1 MKEARSR
8 NSEWSAARDG
18 PWPSIEIGGSLER
31 AEREWLHTNGAGAYA
46 MSTLALMHTRRYHGL
61 FVAALDP
68 PFKRYVV
75 LSHLETS
82 VEFGGRTHRLATHQ
96 FPGVAP
102 TPGYRMLQR
111 FSQDPL
117 PRWEFKIGK
126 FTLERVLCLV
136 RGMNMVVL
144 AYTWHGK
151 QPALLTTKPLM
162 PLRPIDG
169 LMREHG
175 GMVQRVALR
184 PGAVEMQPVSYLP
197 PVTFTHGG
205 VFMGSPDWWRR
216 FEYLEDLRRHPDFQE
231 DMWTPGVFEMPLEP
245 ERTVYLTCSVGP
257 FSDRPPGEF
266 LAQAAEYAREQDP
279 GPEQLSV
286 VRTLSVAAEQFSVDA
301 CARPT
306 VVAGYPWYEPRARDS
321 LIAVPGLFL
330 SRGKIEE
337 CKRAIRSF
345 LAVQHAG
352 LLPVTLAES
361 ALKTRRQSPD
371 ATLWLFE
378 AARELVERTGTYD
391 PFVRCELYPKLRR
404 TFVRFAGKRRD
415 RAWVTDEGLLAN
427 GAEGVALTWMD
438 ARAAGRLVTPR
449 KGLAVEFQALWSRGS
464 ETLGRLARAYED
476 TPTALAA
483 ERASERVRAAFRK
496 RFWCSQTEYPFDCI
510 SEKADSVDAWVD
522 PAVRPNALIALAVDP
537 TLFERWQAVAI
548 VQRAR
553 RDLLT
558 PRGLRSLSPKDP
570 GYRGHH
576 EGNLDER
583 EGSYHQ
589 GTVWPYLMGFYAR
602 AALRL
607 RPDDFELREELID
620 LLQSAV
626 TDGLVLRHVAQLAD
640 GEEPHKF
647 RGCPA
652 QAWSCAEILRVLV
665 CDLGL

>member
-1 MKEARSR
+1 
-8 NSEWSAARDG
+8 
-18 PWPSIEIGGSLER
+18 
-31 AEREWLHTNGAGAYA
+31 
-46 MSTLALMHTRRYHGL
+46 
-61 FVAALDP
+61 
-68 PFKRYVV
+68 
-75 LSHLETS
+75 
-82 VEFGGRTHRLATHQ
+82 
-96 FPGVAP
+96 
-102 TPGYRMLQR
+102 
-111 FSQDPL
+111 
-117 PRWEFKIGK
+117 
-126 FTLERVLCLV
+126 
-136 RGMNMVVL
+136 
-144 AYTWHGK
+144 
-151 QPALLTTKPLM
+151 
-162 PLRPIDG
+162 
-169 LMREHG
+169 
-175 GMVQRVALR
+175 
-184 PGAVEMQPVSYLP
+184 MQPVAYLP
-197 PVTFTHGG
+197 SVNFTHGG

-257 FSDRPPGEF
+257 SCDRRPSEL
-266 LAQAAEYAREQDP
+266 LAEAMKHAKKQDP
-279 GPEQLSV
+279 GPEQLSI

-301 CARPT
+301 CPRPT

-321 LIAVPGLFL
+321 LMSLPGLFL

-337 CKRAIRSF
+337 CKRAVRTF
-345 LAVQHAG
+345 LSVQHAG
-352 LLPVTLAES
+352 FLPVTLAES
-361 ALKTRRQSPD
+361 SLATRRQSPD

-378 AARELVERTGTYD
+378 AAREIVERTGTDD
-391 PFVRCELYPKLRR
+391 PFIREELYPALRR
-404 TFVRFAGKRRD
+404 AFVRLSGRSRS

-427 GAEGVALTWMD
+427 GAEGTALTWMD
-438 ARAAGRLVTPR
+438 ARAAGNLVTPR
-449 KGLAVEFQALWSRGS
+449 SGLAVEFQALWSSGS
-464 ETLGRLARAYED
+464 ETLARLARAYED
-476 TPTALAA
+476 TLTAAA
-483 ERASERVRAAFRK
+483 AARACERARDSFRR
-496 RFWCSQTEYPFDCI
+496 RFWCTQTEYPFDCL
-510 SEKADSVDAWVD
+510 SETPAAPDAWGD
-522 PAVRPNALIALAVDP
+522 AAVRPNAVMALAVDP
-537 TLFERWQAVAI
+537 ALFERWQAVAI

-589 GTVWPYLMGFYAR
+589 GTVWPFLVGFYAR

-626 TDGLVLRHVAQLAD
+626 TDGLVIGHIAQLAD

-665 CDLGL
+665 SDLGL